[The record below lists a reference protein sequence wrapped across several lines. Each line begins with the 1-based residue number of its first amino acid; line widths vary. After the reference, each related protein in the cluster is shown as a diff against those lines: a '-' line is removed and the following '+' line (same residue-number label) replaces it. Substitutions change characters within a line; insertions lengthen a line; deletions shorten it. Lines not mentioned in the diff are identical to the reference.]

1 MDRRNFLKNTGLG
14 SLPLVTGGL
23 AGLAFRKPDR
33 AEIGRAEAGRA
44 PKTEG
49 RQGSGGEGRRQS
61 DGRETDAAAG
71 EVMVNFI
78 RDGLGYTPAEYI
90 GKLQEINTAHP
101 VKPDFY
107 GTRGTVEELL
117 KKFAELTGKEAA
129 FYMPSGTLANQLAI
143 QVLSGENTKVFVQ
156 ETSHVFRDEGD
167 AAQSLYNKRLVPL
180 ARGKHFFTLEELQ
193 QEIAYDTKEE
203 YFKTGVGAISIEIPL
218 RRNDNAVFP
227 IEEIKKISAW
237 CREKG
242 YKLHLDGARLHLAA
256 SWSGVTVREYSSY
269 FDTVYMCLYKYL
281 GATSGAILC
290 GSKTIID
297 PMEHLVKVHGGSMYQ
312 NWTNAAIA
320 LHNLE
325 GIEERLQTTREKAEK
340 LFKTLHQ
347 GAGIQITPLTQGSN
361 VFYLRL
367 DKGYDLKTFARV
379 LSEQHA
385 VRIPGPEEDGA
396 SRLRVNE
403 SLLLREVDSIAA
415 AFRAALPL
423 AKA

>member
-1 MDRRNFLKNTGLG
+1 MNRRNFIKNSGLG
-14 SLPLVTGGL
+14 SLPLVIGGS
-23 AGLAFRKPDR
+23 LAFNPG
-33 AEIGRAEAGRA
+33 E
-44 PKTEG
+44 EG
-49 RQGSGGEGRRQS
+49 KGK
-61 DGRETDAAAG
+61 AAG
-71 EVMVNFI
+71 DLMVNFI
-78 RDGLGYTPAEYI
+78 RDGIGYTPAEYI

-107 GTRGTVEELL
+107 GARGTVDELL
-117 KKFAELTGKEAA
+117 KKFAELTGKEVA

-167 AAQSLYNKRLVPL
+167 AAQSLYGKRLVPL
-180 ARGKHFFTLEELQ
+180 ARGKHFFTLEDLQ
-193 QEIAYDTKEE
+193 QEISYDAKEE
-203 YFKTGVGAISIEIPL
+203 YFKTGIGAISIEIPA

-256 SWSGVTVREYSSY
+256 SWSGVSVHEYSSY

-281 GATSGAILC
+281 GASSGAILC
-290 GSKTIID
+290 GSKTVMD

-325 GIEERLQTTREKAEK
+325 GIEERLQNTRQRAER
-340 LFKTLHQ
+340 LFRTLNQ
-347 GAGIQITPLTQGSN
+347 VTGIQISPLPQGSN

-367 DKGYDLKTFARV
+367 NKGYDLKTFAKV
-379 LSEQHA
+379 LAEQYA

-403 SLLLREVDSIAA
+403 SLLLREENSMAA
-415 AFRAALPL
+415 AFQAALPL
-423 AKA
+423 SKV

>member
-1 MDRRNFLKNTGLG
+1 MNRRNFLKNSGLG

-23 AGLAFRKPDR
+23 AGLAFRP
-33 AEIGRAEAGRA
+33 EIGQAE
-44 PKTEG
+44 
-49 RQGSGGEGRRQS
+49 
-61 DGRETDAAAG
+61 AG

-78 RDGLGYTPAEYI
+78 RDGIGYTPAEYI

-107 GTRGTVEELL
+107 GARGTVDDLL
-117 KKFAELTGKEAA
+117 KKFAELTGKEVA
-129 FYMPSGTLANQLAI
+129 FYMPSGTLAI

-167 AAQSLYNKRLVPL
+167 AAQSLFGKRLVSL
-180 ARGKHFFTLEELQ
+180 ARGKHFFTLEDLQ
-193 QEIAYDTKEE
+193 QEIAYDAKEE
-203 YFKTGVGAISIEIPL
+203 YFKTGIGAISIEIPT
-218 RRNDNAVFP
+218 RRNENAVFP

-256 SWSGVTVREYSSY
+256 SWSGVSVHEYSSY

-281 GATSGAILC
+281 GASSGAILC
-290 GSKTIID
+290 GSKAIMD
-297 PMEHLVKVHGGSMYQ
+297 PMEHLVKIHGGSMYQ

-325 GIEERLQTTREKAEK
+325 GIEERLQTTRQRAER
-340 LFKTLHQ
+340 LFRVLNQ
-347 GAGIQITPLTQGSN
+347 VAGIQISPLPQGSN

-367 DKGYDLKTFARV
+367 NKGYDPKTFAKV
-379 LSEQHA
+379 LAEQHA
-385 VRIPGPEEDGA
+385 VRIPGPEEDGI

-403 SLLLREVDSIAA
+403 SLLLREEDSMAA
-415 AFRAALPL
+415 AFQAALPL
-423 AKA
+423 AKV

>member
-1 MDRRNFLKNTGLG
+1 MNRRNFLKNSGLG
-14 SLPLVTGGL
+14 SLPIVTGGL
-23 AGLAFRKPDR
+23 AGLAFRPGTRED
-33 AEIGRAEAGRA
+33 AGA
-44 PKTEG
+44 G
-49 RQGSGGEGRRQS
+49 N
-61 DGRETDAAAG
+61 AAAG
-71 EVMVNFI
+71 EVPVNFV
-78 RDGLGYTPAEYI
+78 RDGIGYTPAEYI
-90 GKLQEINTAHP
+90 AKLQEINTAHP

-107 GTRGTVEELL
+107 GARGTVGELL
-117 KKFAELTGKEAA
+117 KKYADITGKEVAV
-129 FYMPSGTLANQLAI
+129 FMPSGTLANQLAI

-180 ARGKHFFTLEELQ
+180 ARGKGFFTLEELQ
-193 QEIAYDTKEE
+193 QEIGYDAKEE
-203 YFKTGVGAISIEIPL
+203 YFKTGVGAISIEIPS

-227 IEEIKKISAW
+227 IEELKKISAW

-256 SWSGVTVREYSSY
+256 SWSGVSVLEYSSY

-290 GSKTIID
+290 GSKAIMD

-325 GIEERLQTTREKAEK
+325 GIEERLQTTRQRAGG
-340 LFKTLHQ
+340 LFRTLNQ
-347 GAGIQITPLTQGSN
+347 IAGLQVSPSPQGSN

-367 DKGYDLKTFARV
+367 NKGYDGKTFAKI
-379 LSEQHA
+379 LAEQHA
-385 VRIPGPEEDGA
+385 VRIPNPEEDGI
-396 SRLRVNE
+396 SRIRVNE
-403 SLLLREVDSIAA
+403 SLLLREEDSIAA
-415 AFRAALPL
+415 AFRAALPGS
-423 AKA
+423 KV

>member
-23 AGLAFRKPDR
+23 AGLAFRP
-33 AEIGRAEAGRA
+33 AEEIADGPVEEA
-44 PKTEG
+44 TVHF
-49 RQGSGGEGRRQS
+49 
-61 DGRETDAAAG
+61 T
-71 EVMVNFI
+71 
-78 RDGLGYTPAEYI
+78 RDGIGYTPAEYI
-90 GKLQEINTAHP
+90 SKLQEINTAHP

-117 KKFAELTGKEAA
+117 KKFADMTGKEVA

-143 QVLSGENTKVFVQ
+143 QVLSAENTKVFVQ

-167 AAQSLYNKRLVPL
+167 AAQSLFNKRLVPL

-193 QEIAYDTKEE
+193 QEIAYDAKEE

-256 SWSGVTVREYSSY
+256 SWSGVSVHEYASY

-290 GSKTIID
+290 GSKAVMD

-325 GIEERLQTTREKAEK
+325 GIEERLQTTREKAER
-340 LFKTLHQ
+340 LFKTLN
-347 GAGIQITPLTQGSN
+347 QITGIHIEAPPQNSN

-367 DKGYDLKTFARV
+367 AKGYDGTKFAGV
-379 LSEQHA
+379 LREQYA
-385 VRIPGPEEDGA
+385 VRIPSPEADGI
-396 SRLRVNE
+396 SRIRVNE
-403 SLLLREVDSIAA
+403 SLLLREVDSIVA

-423 AKA
+423 AKV